1 MSKAG
6 ISSLLAALFML
17 SMVARRHNP
26 ILRQFVDRVLATGM
40 AKKAVIGAVTHKL
53 THLIYGVI
61 RTGKL
66 FDANFLSNRLAIQD
80 GI

>member
-1 MSKAG
+1 VTQ
-6 ISSLLAALFML
+6 LA
-17 SMVARRHNP
+17 
-26 ILRQFVDRVLATGM
+26 DRLLATGM

-53 THLIYGVI
+53 AHLIYGVI
-61 RTGKL
+61 RTGKP

>member
-1 MSKAG
+1 MDGLDAY
-6 ISSLLAALFML
+6 
-17 SMVARRHNP
+17 
-26 ILRQFVDRVLATGM
+26 TGM

-61 RTGKL
+61 RSGKP
-66 FDANFLSNRLAIQD
+66 FDPNYLAKGLATQD